1 MQLLFTM
8 VSFMLFYKKNILVR
22 QENNQYYFE
31 LQSNE
36 FQDIFTLARLSEAN
50 IGTFD
55 LQKLS
60 VQELDFLVEYLN
72 KKDKVKLDIEKK
84 QMQNIK

>member
-1 MQLLFTM
+1 M
-8 VSFMLFYKKNILVR
+8 
-22 QENNQYYFE
+22 
-31 LQSNE
+31 
-36 FQDIFTLARLSEAN
+36 ARLSEAN

-60 VQELDFLVEYLN
+60 VQELDFLIEYLN